1 MDITIP
7 YGVEEAIMLLPAY
20 INVNRTGIPT
30 ISSNS
35 VTVTTTEVQFDF
47 NNHKNLGA
55 PYRGLL
61 IIRLNQTIP
70 SGTTTT
76 LPIVFTSDSSNS
88 QNLTTY
94 NGANVTVADITGTG
108 VYLCWYDSNILQ
120 LLK

>member
-61 IIRLNQTIP
+61 IIRLNQAIP